1 MGECAQPETMTYRDD
16 LQLNLPAALEGEPR
30 AITRLLAA
38 FRPIVVRYCRARL
51 ANSDR
56 SHADEVAQEACLE
69 VLSALP
75 GYHDQA
81 RPFLAFVYDIT
92 AAAVTRTAGDRGS
105 HPLDALPATQ
115 RDIMILRTL
124 VGLSTEETA
133 EAVGMSPSGVRLA
146 QHRALQR
153 LRDSL
158 GPDCHPKG

>member
-1 MGECAQPETMTYRDD
+1 
-16 LQLNLPAALEGEPR
+16 
-30 AITRLLAA
+30 
-38 FRPIVVRYCRARL
+38 
-51 ANSDR
+51 
-56 SHADEVAQEACLE
+56 
-69 VLSALP
+69 
-75 GYHDQA
+75 
-81 RPFLAFVYDIT
+81 
-92 AAAVTRTAGDRGS
+92 AVTRTAADRRS

>member
-1 MGECAQPETMTYRDD
+1 MTYRDD
-16 LQLNLPAALEGEPR
+16 LQHNLPAALEGEPR

-75 GYHDQA
+75 SYHDQA
-81 RPFLAFVYDIT
+81 RPFLAVVYDI
-92 AAAVTRTAGDRGS
+92 AATAVTRTVGARGS
-105 HPLDALPATQ
+105 HPLDALPAIQ
-115 RDIMILRTL
+115 RDVVILRTL

-158 GPDCHPKG
+158 GPDRHPKV